1 MSVTIGGTFSG
12 LNVTSIIQSI
22 IAADSIPITQ
32 LQTQDTNLTT
42 QSTTLGAL
50 GTSLGQLS
58 TVLQSLTPDVLAS
71 QTAVGSNTAVG
82 TPTVDSTAQSG
93 SVTVNVTQLAS
104 STVLRSGSG
113 TDTKLTASPAGD
125 TNIGTVLDESD
136 VDGETFT
143 INGKTITLASTDVLD
158 DGNPDSTNS
167 VIGKINNSGAGVT
180 ASYNATTGQI
190 SLTSASPI
198 LLGASTDTS
207 DFLTQ
212 AQLFN
217 NGTDSVTSS
226 IGIGRIDPDADL
238 ATAGLA
244 TAPTAGT
251 FTINGVSI
259 NYNASGSVTSAIG
272 IGRID
277 PDADLATAGLATAPT
292 AGTFSI
298 NGVSINYNAGDS
310 LNTVINN
317 INLSGAGVTAIYD
330 TYEDQLVLSSTTRG
344 PQNITVADGTSNA
357 ATALRLTTS
366 DSTLQA
372 GNATLFTVNGSSQV
386 RESNSNVIN
395 ASDLGVKGLTFTATG
410 TGSTQVTISPDVTNI
425 AAAIDAFVTQYNT
438 TQALI
443 ATDMA
448 VSTTPTTTTDSSGD
462 TTTSDASGPL
472 ASDTNLTFLAPQLRS
487 VTSGSVSN
495 TATIRMLSD
504 LGVDT
509 NANDNTLTQVDTT
522 KLASALTN
530 NLSEVESLFNDPTVG
545 LTTTVQNVIST
556 YNDSLN
562 GVITNEQTDISN
574 EISFNQSQITKM
586 QEEMQVEQTNLE
598 NEFALLDETEG
609 DNAALSGVLGSSS
622 GSSSS
627 STSGT
632 SSSGSTSTASSA
644 TSAGSVGSSTVST

>member
-12 LNVTSIIQSI
+12 LNVSSIISSI
-22 IAADSIPITQ
+22 IAADSIPITN
-32 LQTQDTNLTT
+32 LQTTDTNLNT

-58 TVLQSLTPDVLAS
+58 TVLQTLTPNVLAS

-82 TPTVDSTAQSG
+82 VPTVDSTAQAG

-113 TDTKLTASPAGD
+113 TDTKLDAPPAGD
-125 TNIGTVLDESD
+125 TNIGTVLDESAI
-136 VDGETFT
+136 DGETFT
-143 INGKTITLASTDVLD
+143 INGKTITLAATDVLD
-158 DGNPDSTNS
+158 DGNANSTAS

-180 ASYNATTGQI
+180 ATYDGTTGKI
-190 SLTSASPI
+190 SLASASPI

-217 NGTDSVTSS
+217 N
-226 IGIGRIDPDADL
+226 
-238 ATAGLA
+238 
-244 TAPTAGT
+244 
-251 FTINGVSI
+251 
-259 NYNASGSVTSAIG
+259 ASGAVTSAIG

-330 TYEDQLVLSSTTRG
+330 TYEDQLVLTSTTRG

-357 ATALRLTTS
+357 ASALRLTS
-366 DSTLQA
+366 ADSTLQA
-372 GNATLFTVNGSSQV
+372 GNATLFTVNGSSTV
-386 RESNSNVIN
+386 RQSNSNIIS
-395 ASDLGVKGLTFTATG
+395 AGDLGVKGLTFTASG
-410 TGSTQVTISPDVTNI
+410 TGSTQITISPDVTNI
-425 AAAIDAFVTQYNT
+425 AAALNAFVTQYNT
-438 TQALI
+438 TQSLI
-443 ATDMA
+443 ATDVA
-448 VSTTPTTTTDSSGD
+448 VSTTPTTTTNADGSTSSS
-462 TTTSDASGPL
+462 TSAGPL
-472 ASDTNLTFLAPQLRS
+472 STDTNLTFLAPQLRAI
-487 VTSGSVSN
+487 TSGSVSN
-495 TATIRMLSD
+495 SATIRMLSD
-504 LGVDT
+504 LGIDT

-522 KLASALTN
+522 KLQDALTN
-530 NLSEVESLFNDPTVG
+530 HLSDVEALFNNPTYG
-545 LTTTVQNVIST
+545 LTNTVQSVIST

-562 GVITNEQTDISN
+562 GVITNEQQNITSQIT
-574 EISFNQSQITKM
+574 FNQAQITKM
-586 QEEMQVEQTNLE
+586 QEEMQVERTTLE
-598 NEFALLDETEG
+598 NEFALLDSVEG

-622 GSSSS
+622 GTSSTTSSS
-627 STSGT
+627 STS
-632 SSSGSTSTASSA
+632 SSSSSNA
-644 TSAGSVGSSTVST
+644 TSAGSVGSSTS

>member
-12 LNVTSIIQSI
+12 LNVSSIISAI

-58 TVLQSLTPDVLAS
+58 TVLQSLTPNVLAS

-113 TDTKLTASPAGD
+113 TDTKLTAPEAGS
-125 TNIGTVLDESD
+125 TNVATALGESS
-136 VDGETFT
+136 VDGQTFT

-158 DGNPDSTNS
+158 DGNPNSANS

-180 ASYNATTGQI
+180 ATYDATTGQF
-190 SLTSASPI
+190 SLASSSPI

-217 NGTDSVTSS
+217 NASGSVTSA
-226 IGIGRIDPDADL
+226 IGIGRVNPDADL

-244 TAPTAGT
+244 TAPTAGQ
-251 FTINGVSI
+251 FT
-259 NYNASGSVTSAIG
+259 
-272 IGRID
+272 
-277 PDADLATAGLATAPT
+277 
-292 AGTFSI
+292 I

-330 TYEDQLVLSSTTRG
+330 TYEDQIVLSSTSRG

-357 ATALRLTTS
+357 ASALRLTTS

-386 RESNSNVIN
+386 RQSNSNIIS
-395 ASDLGVKGLTFTATG
+395 ASDLGVKGLTFTASG
-410 TGSTQVTISPDVTNI
+410 TGSTQITISPDVTNI
-425 AAAIDAFVTQYNT
+425 AAAINAFVTQYNT
-438 TQALI
+438 TQQLI
-443 ATDMA
+443 ATDTA
-448 VSTTPTTTTDSSGD
+448 VSTTPTTTTNSDGSTSSS
-462 TTTSDASGPL
+462 TSAGPL
-472 ASDTNLTFLAPQLRS
+472 ATDTNLTFLGSQLRS
-487 VTSGSVSN
+487 VTDGSISN

-504 LGVDT
+504 LGIVS
-509 NANDNTLTQVDTT
+509 NANDNTLTQVDTS
-522 KLASALTN
+522 KLSDALTN
-530 NLSEVESLFNDPTVG
+530 HLSEVEALFNDPTSG
-545 LTTTVQNVIST
+545 LTTTLQNTIST

-562 GVITNEQTDISN
+562 GVITNEQQNISN
-574 EISFNQSQITKM
+574 QITYNQAQITKM
-586 QEEMQVEQTNLE
+586 QEQMQAEQTNLE
-598 NEFALLDETEG
+598 NEFALLDEAEG
-609 DNAALSGVLGSSS
+609 DNAGLSGVLGSSTGTS
-622 GSSSS
+622 STSSSS
-627 STSGT
+627 STS
-632 SSSGSTSTASSA
+632 STASSA
-644 TSAGSVGSSTVST
+644 TSSASVGSSTVST